1 MTGYDYWVRRIW
13 SVFFFYNVE
22 YAWDEKGAKN
32 VESTVWDDKRQ
43 YTGNLIHNAFG
54 ELLTIQLIFG
64 GKSSLSLPT
73 AHKDTHQKNWI
84 VGFSEN
90 HWSNL
95 TEKKKFV
102 EWVVNWR
109 NKRVDDLIRSRLIPA
124 SRKETLPLVLLLDCW
139 SVNTSREFRA
149 WVAETYPFIRLR
161 YISAGLTGKCQ
172 INDTK
177 SWCVLKQRN
186 GTKKSLGSLWSDSM
200 KEISLQLAWKGKL
213 KS

>member
-1 MTGYDYWVRRIW
+1 MIIGSDEFGQ
-13 SVFFFYNVE
+13 FFFPTNE
-22 YAWDEKGAKN
+22 YAWDEKGAKH

-95 TEKKKFV
+95 TGKKKFA
-102 EWVVNWR
+102 EWV
-109 NKRVDDLIRSRLIPA
+109 RS
-124 SRKETLPLVLLLDCW
+124 
-139 SVNTSREFRA
+139 
-149 WVAETYPFIRLR
+149 
-161 YISAGLTGKCQ
+161 
-172 INDTK
+172 
-177 SWCVLKQRN
+177 
-186 GTKKSLGSLWSDSM
+186 
-200 KEISLQLAWKGKL
+200 
-213 KS
+213 